1 MLSPTDPKTSID
13 ANQSIGVLKQY
24 EKTSNG
30 ITGIADNGKFEVVV
44 YSQSIIRIRLTKRE
58 EFDDHSYA
66 VIATPD
72 LGEYEI
78 IESPE
83 LIVISTKI
91 IDLQIFTDPLRFTFK
106 NKDGVVLNEDDEAF
120 GTSWIGSQVTCY
132 KKLQEGERF
141 VGLGEK
147 TGDLD
152 KFGSGYVNWNTDNFG
167 YSSKSDPLY
176 CSTPFY
182 IGIHHE
188 VAYGIYLDN
197 SYKSY
202 FNFGASN
209 NRFSSFGADC
219 GDLDYYFI
227 HQDSVAGIIE
237 SYTYLTGRME
247 LPPIWSLGY
256 QQCRYSYYPDK
267 EVLSIAETFRYK
279 DIPADAIVLDIHY
292 MDNYKIFTWDKERFP
307 DPKSMIDKL
316 GKIGFKIVVMCD
328 PGIKVEDGYH
338 AYEDGKKND
347 VFLKY
352 PDGTYYTGEV
362 WPGWCHFPDFT
373 NKNTRKWWAKM
384 LKVYIDLGVEGFWN
398 DMNEIATWGNMLPEL
413 IEFDFE
419 GKKGNT
425 RKGRNIYGLMM
436 SKSSYEGA
444 KKQLN
449 GKRPFCLTRSAFSG
463 IQRYSAVWTGDN
475 VASEE
480 HMLMGVRL
488 VNSLGLTGIPFTGYD
503 VGGFVG
509 DASVDLFARWLTIG
523 AFSPFFRGHSM
534 VNSRDSEPWS
544 YGEKVEEISR
554 NYIKLRYKL
563 LPYIYSVFYEA
574 TQNGL
579 PICRSLAID
588 YSFDPKVYDEKF
600 QNQYLFG
607 PSILIA
613 PIKSGETIT
622 RVYLPEGK
630 WFNMHTGKVME
641 GDQELLVE
649 SPVEKLPIF
658 IRTSAIIP
666 MQSPVS
672 FSEET
677 PDDTLM
683 LHVYCGNKDVSFIYY
698 EDDGKSYN
706 YQSGEFYSRELIYTP
721 DYLKLE
727 AVDGMLNSKFKY
739 IELIFHGLIS
749 TNHVIEIN
757 GQKNTLKSEEITFLE
772 PITQFNPRGNGGTV
786 KGKDVLTTKIENTR
800 DQIIISWEN

>member
-1 MLSPTDPKTSID
+1 
-13 ANQSIGVLKQY
+13 
-24 EKTSNG
+24 
-30 ITGIADNGKFEVVV
+30 
-44 YSQSIIRIRLTKRE
+44 
-58 EFDDHSYA
+58 
-66 VIATPD
+66 
-72 LGEYEI
+72 
-78 IESPE
+78 
-83 LIVISTKI
+83 
-91 IDLQIFTDPLRFTFK
+91 
-106 NKDGVVLNEDDEAF
+106 
-120 GTSWIGSQVTCY
+120 
-132 KKLQEGERF
+132 
-141 VGLGEK
+141 
-147 TGDLD
+147 
-152 KFGSGYVNWNTDNFG
+152 
-167 YSSKSDPLY
+167 
-176 CSTPFY
+176 
-182 IGIHHE
+182 
-188 VAYGIYLDN
+188 
-197 SYKSY
+197 
-202 FNFGASN
+202 
-209 NRFSSFGADC
+209 
-219 GDLDYYFI
+219 
-227 HQDSVAGIIE
+227 
-237 SYTYLTGRME
+237 
-247 LPPIWSLGY
+247 
-256 QQCRYSYYPDK
+256 
-267 EVLSIAETFRYK
+267 
-279 DIPADAIVLDIHY
+279 
-292 MDNYKIFTWDKERFP
+292 
-307 DPKSMIDKL
+307 
-316 GKIGFKIVVMCD
+316 
-328 PGIKVEDGYH
+328 
-338 AYEDGKKND
+338 
-347 VFLKY
+347 
-352 PDGTYYTGEV
+352 
-362 WPGWCHFPDFT
+362 
-373 NKNTRKWWAKM
+373 
-384 LKVYIDLGVEGFWN
+384 
-398 DMNEIATWGNMLPEL
+398 
-413 IEFDFE
+413 
-419 GKKGNT
+419 
-425 RKGRNIYGLMM
+425 
-436 SKSSYEGA
+436 
-444 KKQLN
+444 
-449 GKRPFCLTRSAFSG
+449 
-463 IQRYSAVWTGDN
+463 
-475 VASEE
+475 
-480 HMLMGVRL
+480 
-488 VNSLGLTGIPFTGYD
+488 
-503 VGGFVG
+503 
-509 DASVDLFARWLTIG
+509 
-523 AFSPFFRGHSM
+523 M

-622 RVYLPEGK
+622 RVYLPAGK

-683 LHVYCGNKDVSFIYY
+683 LHVYCGDKDVSFIYY